1 MTSLQERLFAMQD
14 KQYAAFQTKLTP
26 GVPVE
31 SFIGI
36 RVPVLRKFAKEFT
49 KETEC
54 EEFLQQLPH
63 QYYDE
68 NMLHGLLI
76 SEVKDYEECIRLTD
90 TFLPFVDNWAVCD
103 IMSPKVFAKHKEE
116 LLAKIKTWSKSSHV
130 YTCRFGIETLMSHYL
145 DKDFKAEYLEIPA
158 SVRMRRVLRENDG
171 SLVLRH
177 RPCQAMGPG
186 DSLHRA
192 KPPCSLDAQQNHPEG
207 HRELQNHARAERI
220 SANIEDK
227 IIMTQDTST
236 YYVWIGGSCDYGHKE
251 RAGGAAVV
259 IELMEQREQ
268 SQTCLNSAE
277 SRQKKTKGQHNSNII
292 SRDVISDLHTTEFRM
307 MLTLMV
313 KVMQEIPEG
322 SDILFLTNAAY
333 IQNFDK
339 APTSKSAN
347 RTSSESSESKD
358 ANSLAISAESRG
370 RKARANSDLIIQCIE
385 EKKRH
390 NSVGVKI
397 VQYHKSP
404 LLIETHD
411 MATAAM
417 AKTRKE
423 FHQKNK

>member
-14 KQYAAFQTKLTP
+14 KQYAAFQAKLTP
-26 GVPVE
+26 GVPVG

-36 RVPVLRKFAKEFT
+36 RVPILRKFAKEFT
-49 KETEC
+49 KEAEC
-54 EEFLQQLPH
+54 EEFLHQLPH
-63 QYYDE
+63 EYY
-68 NMLHGLLI
+68 
-76 SEVKDYEECIRLTD
+76 
-90 TFLPFVDNWAVCD
+90 
-103 IMSPKVFAKHKEE
+103 
-116 LLAKIKTWSKSSHV
+116 
-130 YTCRFGIETLMSHYL
+130 
-145 DKDFKAEYLEIPA
+145 
-158 SVRMRRVLRENDG
+158 
-171 SLVLRH
+171 
-177 RPCQAMGPG
+177 
-186 DSLHRA
+186 LHRA
-192 KPPCSLDAQQNHPEG
+192 KPSCSLDTQQDHQESN
-207 HRELQNHARAERI
+207 RELQNHTRAKGI
-220 SANIEDK
+220 PADIEDK
-227 IIMTQDTST
+227 IIMTLDNST

-259 IELMEQREQ
+259 IE
-268 SQTCLNSAE
+268 
-277 SRQKKTKGQHNSNII
+277 HNGNII

-339 APTSKSAN
+339 TPTSKSAN
-347 RTSSESSESKD
+347 P
-358 ANSLAISAESRG
+358 
-370 RKARANSDLIIQCIE
+370 DLIIQCIE

-411 MATAAM
+411 MATEAM

-423 FHQKNK
+423 ILQRLTASRESCQSC